1 MSRRTDKSVQPSNRL
16 DCDIGIVE
24 LSAGLLDG
32 VRDRLRGV
40 QRIEGEHLVSER
52 GNWHDSKVLI
62 ASFVS
67 TESYISAFKA
77 LVSTHHPKQVLFIGE
92 GSCLP
97 ESYPK
102 LPLVCGSES
111 IDTNGNRLPL
121 RISLS
126 QSLAIKTMLSAVV
139 GNGPIHSKAVNN
151 QEMIVTTTWLSKV
164 LEAQEE
170 SGIES
175 TLLVATNSQT
185 PTKEGMLY
193 PPSIISSPKFT
204 RQLGR
209 LWGKIRSQPKK
220 IVETLKEPTYRWRRQ
235 RQIAD
240 QIESFMDELD

>member
-16 DCDIGIVE
+16 DCDIAIVE

-126 QSLAIKTMLSAVV
+126 QSLAIKTMPSAIV
-139 GNGPIHSKAVNN
+139 GNGPIYSEAVNN

-175 TLLVATNSQT
+175 TLLVATNSQSL
-185 PTKEGMLY
+185 TKEGVLY
-193 PPSIISSPKFT
+193 PHPNNTPKFT

-220 IVETLKEPTYRWRRQ
+220 IVETLKEPTYRWQRQ